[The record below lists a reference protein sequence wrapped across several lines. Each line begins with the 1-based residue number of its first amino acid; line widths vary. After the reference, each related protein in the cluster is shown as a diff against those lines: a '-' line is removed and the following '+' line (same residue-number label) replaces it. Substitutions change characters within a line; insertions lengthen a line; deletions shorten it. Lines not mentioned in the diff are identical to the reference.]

1 MWDQHKED
9 EEDLVHFISNCKKL
23 EGIRN
28 YELLDKNTNNSEER
42 MRKLLYRDNRCWEVG
57 KMIKDLWD
65 QRRKLLKEIEK
76 EKVSSMQINS
86 IPNRQNDSGSLVDN
100 IQRSSG
106 SGPLTITTQGC
117 NNRRSKNK
125 NLSKGRRTL

>member
-1 MWDQHKED
+1 
-9 EEDLVHFISNCKKL
+9 
-23 EGIRN
+23 
-28 YELLDKNTNNSEER
+28 
-42 MRKLLYRDNRCWEVG
+42 
-57 KMIKDLWD
+57 MIKDLWD

-117 NNRRSKNK
+117 NNIRLKNRS
-125 NLSKGRRTL
+125 LSKGRITL